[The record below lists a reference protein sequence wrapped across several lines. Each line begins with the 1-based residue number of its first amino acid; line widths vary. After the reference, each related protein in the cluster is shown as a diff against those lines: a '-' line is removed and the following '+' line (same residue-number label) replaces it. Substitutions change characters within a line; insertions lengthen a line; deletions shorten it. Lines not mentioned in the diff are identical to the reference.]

1 MKKYITLGLLS
12 FTLLLGSCKKFL
24 EESNQNLLR
33 PTTASD
39 LAQTLLGE
47 GFPLTD
53 PFHTY
58 IDVITDDVEANYLND
73 PFQIAALSRWAPAFL
88 WKKTMFEDMP
98 VSGISGSDSYTT
110 YYSRIKGCNVVLDY
124 LDKVSGSPAEKAKIK
139 GEALFLRGFYY
150 FNLVN
155 LYGKA
160 YGANGSDPDSD
171 LGVPLV
177 LSSDVTREL
186 IKRAT
191 VAQVYT
197 QVEKDLLEAHILLSS
212 TSASNIYHPGV
223 GATCL
228 LLSRVYLYSKQWD
241 KSIDYAT
248 KALAVKSTLKNLN
261 EVAANPPSGFDGPSP
276 AYQMANA
283 LVSPEVY
290 WGYGYDGDYANAPL
304 GAGVPGILFEKAAFT
319 VSAALSDAYGP
330 DDRRNVLY
338 FNYAGQ
344 YNQNTGVLNWYK
356 FYGFKYGSLTAI
368 VQNSKAF
375 RVSEAYLNRAEA
387 NIQKAFVGN
396 VQGISE
402 ALADLNLLRSKRITT
417 SKFQNINITDPA
429 ALFEFYKAE
438 RRRELCFEDQRW
450 FDLRRWN
457 LPVSHSIQLS
467 ATGTDS
473 KSISPGDSEF
483 TLQIPQTATRAN
495 SELVQNP

>member
-1 MKKYITLGLLS
+1 MKKYIALGLLS

-47 GFPLTD
+47 GFPLTGA
-53 PFHTY
+53 FHTY
-58 IDVITDDVEANYLND
+58 MDVITDDVEANYLND
-73 PFQIAALSRWAPAFL
+73 PFQIAMLSRWSPAFL
-88 WKKTMFEDMP
+88 WKKSMFEDMP

-124 LDKVSGSPAEKAKIK
+124 LDKVSGSEAEKAKIK

-160 YGANGSDPDSD
+160 FGANGSQPDTDP
-171 LGVPLV
+171 GVPLV
-177 LSSDVTREL
+177 LSSDVTRAL

-191 VAQVYT
+191 VSQVYV
-197 QVEKDLLEAHILLSS
+197 QVEKDLLDALNLLSS
-212 TSASNIYHPGV
+212 TTASNIYHPGA
-223 GATCL
+223 GAVCL
-228 LLSRVYLYSKQWD
+228 LLSRVYLYEKQWD

-248 KALAVKSTLKNLN
+248 RALTIKSSLKNLN
-261 EVAANPPSGFDGPSP
+261 EVPANPPSGFDGPSP

-290 WGYGYDGDYANAPL
+290 WGYGFDGDYSGAAL
-304 GAGVPGILFEKAAFT
+304 GAGVSGILFEKAAFT
-319 VSAALSDAYGP
+319 VSASLSALYDT
-330 DDRRNVLY
+330 DDRRNILY

-344 YNQNTGVLNWYK
+344 YNQNTGVLTWYK
-356 FYGFKYGSLTAI
+356 FYGFKYGSLTSI
-368 VQNSKAF
+368 IQNSKAL

-387 NIQKAFVGN
+387 NIQKAIAGN
-396 VQGISE
+396 TQGISE
-402 ALADLNLLRSKRITT
+402 ALNDLNLLRSKRITT
-417 SKFQNINITDPA
+417 AKFQNISITDA
-429 ALFEFYKAE
+429 AGLFEFYKAE

-467 ATGTDS
+467 AAGIDS
-473 KSISPGDSEF
+473 KTIAPGDSEF
-483 TLQIPQTATRAN
+483 TLQIPQTAMRAN
-495 SELVQNP
+495 PELIQNP

>member
-24 EESNQNLLR
+24 EESNQTLLR

-53 PFHTY
+53 AFHTY
-58 IDVITDDVEANYLND
+58 MDVITDDAEANYLND
-73 PFQIAALSRWAPAFL
+73 PIQIAALSKWAPAFL

-98 VSGISGSDSYTT
+98 VSGIFGSDSYTI

-124 LDKVSGSPAEKAKIK
+124 LDKVSGSGAEKSKIK

-160 YGANGSDPDSD
+160 YGANGSNPETDP
-171 LGVPLV
+171 GVPLV
-177 LSSDVTREL
+177 LSSDVTRAL

-191 VAQVYT
+191 VAQVYA
-197 QVEKDLLEAHILLSS
+197 QVEKDLLDAHMLLSS
-212 TSASNIYHPGV
+212 VSVSNIYHPGT
-223 GATCL
+223 GAACL
-228 LLSRVYLYSKQWD
+228 LLSRVYLYEKQWD
-241 KSIDYAT
+241 KSIDYVT
-248 KALAVKSTLKNLN
+248 KALAIKSSLKDLN
-261 EVAANPPSGFDGPSP
+261 EVAANPASGFDAASP
-276 AYQMANA
+276 AYQMTNA

-290 WGYGYDGDYANAPL
+290 WGYGQDRDYSGAAL
-304 GAGVPGILFEKAAFT
+304 GAGVPGILFEKTAFS
-319 VSAALSDAYGP
+319 VSAALAESYEA

-344 YNQNTGVLNWYK
+344 YNQNTGVLTWYK
-356 FYGFKYGSLTAI
+356 VYGFKYGSLTSI
-368 VQNSKAF
+368 IQNSKAL

-387 NIQKAFVGN
+387 NIQKAIAGN
-396 VQGISE
+396 TSGISQ
-402 ALADLNLLRSKRITT
+402 ALADLNLLRSKRFTT
-417 SKFQNINITDPA
+417 AKFQNINITDPA
-429 ALFEFYKAE
+429 SLFEFYKAE

-467 ATGTDS
+467 ATGTES
-473 KSISPGDSEF
+473 KTISPGDSEF
-483 TLQIPQTATRAN
+483 TLQIPQTAMRAN
-495 SELVQNP
+495 PELLQNP

>member
-12 FTLLLGSCKKFL
+12 FTLILGSCKKFL

-53 PFHTY
+53 RFHTY
-58 IDVITDDVEANYLND
+58 MDVITDDVEANFLND

-88 WKKTMFEDMP
+88 WKNTMFEDMP
-98 VSGISGSDSYTT
+98 VSGIPGTDSYTT

-124 LDKVSGSPAEKAKIK
+124 LGKVSGSEAEKAKIK

-160 YGANGSDPDSD
+160 YGANGSNPDSD

-177 LSSDVTREL
+177 LSSDVTRDL

-191 VAQVYT
+191 VTQVYA
-197 QVEKDLLEAHILLSS
+197 QVEKDLLEANTLLSS
-212 TSASNIYHPGV
+212 TSGSNIYHPGV
-223 GATCL
+223 AATCL
-228 LLSRVYLYSKQWD
+228 LLSRVYLYSRQWD

-248 KALAVKSTLKNLN
+248 KALAIKSTLKNLN
-261 EVAANPPSGFDGPSP
+261 EVTANPASGFDEASP
-276 AYQMANA
+276 PYQMANA

-290 WGYGYDGDYANAPL
+290 WGYGFDKDYADAAL
-304 GAGVPGILFEKAAFT
+304 GAGVSGIIFEKAAFT
-319 VSAALSDAYGP
+319 VSASLSDAYEV

-338 FNYAGQ
+338 FNYGGQ
-344 YNQNTGVLNWYK
+344 YNPNTGVLIWSK
-356 FYGFKYGSLTAI
+356 FYGFKYGSLTSI
-368 VQNSKAF
+368 IQNSKAF

-387 NIQKAFVGN
+387 NIQKALAGN
-396 VQGISE
+396 GQGING

-417 SKFQNINITDPA
+417 SKFQNINITDPT

-457 LPVSHSIQLS
+457 LSVSHSIQLS
-467 ATGTDS
+467 ATATDS
-473 KSISPGDSEF
+473 KTILPGDPEF
-483 TLQIPQTATRAN
+483 TLPIPQTALRAN
-495 SELVQNP
+495 PELVQNP